1 MAAVATVAEMTTDDL
16 KALIVETVQEA
27 LAQVIGESDWAADW
41 RELLAHQRHLASLY
55 AEFAEEDL
63 ALAETGVS
71 EYAAALSGEDRL

>member
-16 KALIVETVQEA
+16 KALIIETVQEA
-27 LAQVIGESDWAADW
+27 LVRVMSESDWATDW
-41 RELLAHQRHLASLY
+41 RELLAHQRRLASLY

-63 ALAETGVS
+63 ALAEAGVS